1 MWYTIYKKREGGAKN
16 KMTEIK
22 IPKTVL
28 ERLPVYLHYLRSLPK
43 EERTNVSSAKI
54 ARALGL
60 GEVQVRKDLAL
71 VCGKGRPKIGYSY
84 EELKKHL
91 EFRLGCSNNTVAVI
105 VGAGRLGRA
114 LLSYEH
120 FSEYG
125 LDIPAA
131 FDLKATKKE
140 ELSNGKAVFPMEELE
155 SFAKEND
162 VKIGIICVPEKAA
175 QQVADEF
182 VKCGVK
188 AIWNFAPGR
197 ISVAEGVRIKNEN
210 MAASLA
216 VLSAGL

>member
-1 MWYTIYKKREGGAKN
+1 MCEV
-16 KMTEIK
+16 K

-28 ERLPVYLHYLRSLPK
+28 ERLPMYLHYLRSLPIS
-43 EERTNVSSAKI
+43 ERTNVSSAKI
-54 ARALGL
+54 AHALGL
-60 GEVQVRKDLAL
+60 GDVQVRKDLAL

-84 EELKKHL
+84 DELKKHL
-91 EFRLGCSNNTVAVI
+91 EISLGCSNNTIAII

-131 FDLKATKKE
+131 FDVSKTEKE
-140 ELSNGKAVFPMEELE
+140 ELSSGKVVFPMSELYVF
-155 SFAKEND
+155 SKEND
-162 VKIGIICVPEKAA
+162 VKIGIICVPEQAA
-175 QQVADEF
+175 QQVANEL
-182 VKCGVK
+182 VACGVK

-197 ISVAEGVRIKNEN
+197 ITMPEGIKVKNEN